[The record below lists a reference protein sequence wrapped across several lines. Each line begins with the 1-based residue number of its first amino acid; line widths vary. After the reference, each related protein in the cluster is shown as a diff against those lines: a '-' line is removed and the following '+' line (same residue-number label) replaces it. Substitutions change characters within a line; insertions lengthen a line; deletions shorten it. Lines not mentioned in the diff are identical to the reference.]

1 MLLGYIYSDTFAE
14 ESVAW
19 SITFRSLATV
29 FGNIPRDSVLLHSIL
44 ALSNLFYPKDNL
56 NQLRYHSNLAL
67 RGLKCRSK
75 VPGGFGDA
83 GLFGAA
89 MVVFV
94 GGLLGEAIDYRVGLC
109 ALFAFSSQT
118 LELSV
123 STSPIGLFS
132 LLGPTFLR
140 MNRDALSHYSG
151 KLWLDYSLMT
161 LDERIPSWTERRR
174 SELEYCR
181 TTGMEYDLTKS
192 TLFMIKDL
200 LQTAWTCLYGQV
212 TRSSRLEK
220 AQSVC
225 HRIEQAL
232 GDPDFRDAW
241 ELLNSPQRRL
251 QLSISDAESIQFS
264 IVGKLAVDCVMTILQ
279 ASNITDGL
287 AIVEKSL
294 LPSDL
299 LRSCA
304 EWSCLT
310 AWDGFLTAHIYRV
323 AIVLGACTISRVD
336 LSTCTFPNHIWTL
349 ICHGQG
355 KP

>member
-1 MLLGYIYSDTFAE
+1 MLLHYIYSDTFAE

-19 SITFRSLATV
+19 STIFRSLAAV
-29 FGNIPRDSVLLHSIL
+29 FGNVPRDSVLLHSIL
-44 ALSNLFYPKDNL
+44 ALSNLLYPKDSL
-56 NQLRYHSNLAL
+56 GELRYHSNLAL

-75 VPGGFGDA
+75 VPGAFGDA

-94 GGLLGEAIDYRVGLC
+94 GGLLGETIDYRVGLC

-123 STSPIGLFS
+123 STSPIGIFS

-151 KLWLDYSLMT
+151 KLWLDYSLMS

-181 TTGMEYDLTKS
+181 ITGNQYDLTKS

-212 TRSSRLEK
+212 TKSSKLERTE
-220 AQSVC
+220 SVC

-232 GDPDFRDAW
+232 NDPDFQEAW

-264 IVGKLAVDCVMTILQ
+264 ILGKLAVDCVVTILQ
-279 ASNITDGL
+279 ASNTTDGL

-304 EWSCLT
+304 KWSCLI
-310 AWDGFLTAHIYRV
+310 ARDGFLTAYIYRV
-323 AIVLGACTISRVD
+323 AIVLGGCTISRVD
-336 LSTCTFPNHIWTL
+336 LSTCTFPNQILML
-349 ICHGQG
+349 ICHGQA